1 MVSMSINWNIM
12 KDNLKMD
19 LNMDTANLPTL
30 IKNILVI
37 LLIIYM
43 KVMDSLSNRVKFILV
58 HSNMGLNM
66 DLEVFK
72 VLKI

>member
-43 KVMDSLSNRVKFILV
+43 NNICLFYQLNVYNSHFLVVFNKNFIYLI
-58 HSNMGLNM
+58 
-66 DLEVFK
+66 E
-72 VLKI
+72 

>member
-1 MVSMSINWNIM
+1 M

-58 HSNMGLNM
+58 HSNM